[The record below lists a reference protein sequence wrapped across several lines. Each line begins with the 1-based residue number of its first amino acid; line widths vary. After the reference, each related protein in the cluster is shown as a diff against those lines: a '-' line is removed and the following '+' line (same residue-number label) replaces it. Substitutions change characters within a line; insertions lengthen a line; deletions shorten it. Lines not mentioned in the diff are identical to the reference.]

1 VRRNKKFR
9 HEEDTGFYN
18 KYTEVYTKNAK
29 KKQQMTE
36 SIFTSGG
43 MLEVLNQKNLLI
55 ILNLDNYVYL
65 SPEILPKIKPDE
77 LKSFLINN
85 QTELCFRITEPSM
98 ETFVPKVSE
107 PKIGTLLSF
116 NDETSIMDIQLR
128 EDFRLTDEE
137 ADQQLMMIFPDGKY

>member
-1 VRRNKKFR
+1 
-9 HEEDTGFYN
+9 
-18 KYTEVYTKNAK
+18 
-29 KKQQMTE
+29 MTE

-65 SPEILPKIKPDE
+65 SPEILSKIKPDE
-77 LKSFLINN
+77 LNPYLVNN

-107 PKIGTLLSF
+107 PKIGTLLAF
-116 NDETSIMDIQLR
+116 NDETSVMDVQLR
-128 EDFRLTDEE
+128 EDFRLADEE